1 MCVIRNQM
9 IRCSSKLTVSYL
21 TIITKNHVFPTL
33 ANFCR
38 NTKWFR
44 CWKLYPKKKDEKTL
58 VKSKESRRVSWHSMD
73 KYLTGQKIWKCRGRA
88 SMCLKKQSSFN
99 GWLRRPECLERN
111 RRLWEKPSPKP
122 SSSTPSKLS
131 CAGASCGN
139 NPMKWKQTKCWRYNA
154 WLTNTKERL
163 QGHLIGLW
171 KQSYRMKKM
180 SRFNVCLRNKH
191 GLPAVV
197 HTNIVCKFEE
207 ATSHGLMDVP
217 EDQKLCSRR
226 GQNSSQIGIWDT

>member
-1 MCVIRNQM
+1 MTQHGQIFDRAKNMKVQG
-9 IRCSSKLTVSYL
+9 SSKYVPEKAVKFQWLTSAAGWL
-21 TIITKNHVFPTL
+21 TSAAGMSRT
-33 ANFCR
+33 
-38 NTKWFR
+38 
-44 CWKLYPKKKDEKTL
+44 
-58 VKSKESRRVSWHSMD
+58 KSKAM
-73 KYLTGQKIWKCRGRA
+73 G
-88 SMCLKKQSSFN
+88 
-99 GWLRRPECLERN
+99 
-111 RRLWEKPSPKP
+111 KPSPKP

-131 CAGASCGN
+131 CVGASCGN

-180 SRFNVCLRNKH
+180 SRFNVCQRNKH

-217 EDQKLCSRR
+217 EDRKLYSRR
-226 GQNSSQIGIWDT
+226 GQNSRHTWIWDT

>member
-44 CWKLYPKKKDEKTL
+44 CWKLYQKKDEKTL
-58 VKSKESRRVSWHSMD
+58 VKSKESRRVSWHGMD
-73 KYLTGQKIWKCRGRA
+73 KYLTGQKIWKCRGRG

-111 RRLWEKPSPKP
+111 RRLWESHHQSPVALHP
-122 SSSTPSKLS
+122 ANCRPQGQAVEIMPWNESK
-131 CAGASCGN
+131 
-139 NPMKWKQTKCWRYNA
+139 Q
-154 WLTNTKERL
+154 
-163 QGHLIGLW
+163 
-171 KQSYRMKKM
+171 
-180 SRFNVCLRNKH
+180 NVGGTML
-191 GLPAVV
+191 
-197 HTNIVCKFEE
+197 
-207 ATSHGLMDVP
+207 D
-217 EDQKLCSRR
+217 
-226 GQNSSQIGIWDT
+226 

>member
-44 CWKLYPKKKDEKTL
+44 CWKLYPKKKDEKTRHGQIFDRAKNMKVQGSSKYVPEKTGKFQWL
-58 VKSKESRRVSWHSMD
+58 TSAAGMCRTKSKAV
-73 KYLTGQKIWKCRGRA
+73 G
-88 SMCLKKQSSFN
+88 
-99 GWLRRPECLERN
+99 
-111 RRLWEKPSPKP
+111 KPSPKS

-154 WLTNTKERL
+154 
-163 QGHLIGLW
+163 
-171 KQSYRMKKM
+171 
-180 SRFNVCLRNKH
+180 
-191 GLPAVV
+191 
-197 HTNIVCKFEE
+197 
-207 ATSHGLMDVP
+207 
-217 EDQKLCSRR
+217 
-226 GQNSSQIGIWDT
+226 